1 MDDVCISLYE
11 NDVSGT
17 LLLSCFRPLLD
28 TLFIVS
34 FAFRRSEELN
44 WTHILLSIVFPEPE
58 VDTH

>member
-17 LLLSCFRPLLD
+17 SFLLNFRPLLD

-34 FAFRRSEELN
+34 SAFRHSEELN
-44 WTHILLSIVFPEPE
+44 WTHILLSIVFPNPE